1 MHLHPPRRSVSTAVV
16 LFQVCPIL
24 DSNRDQEV
32 YRDVSY
38 SEVIM
43 RTILPFIL
51 AAWIVM
57 PTVSC
62 AQVGKDSTSPGQ
74 LAPGVSQKAVLEAS
88 LGNPPPVGWKWQVQE
103 RTRPR
108 GGDVVH
114 HTNSA
119 LYYTLEE
126 THELVRGNTVETFAR
141 GQAVFVPAGLEH
153 IHRMLPLGS
162 ALRTFEIYF
171 APGDGSRPSPGAGVR
186 PLYFSEKAMDVMPG
200 VTYTIRVVEVTLL
213 PGARQ
218 DLTPRERQINYVL
231 EGVMTRRVGDQVLRY
246 EPSSVLELPIG
257 GTPFTASNE
266 SAMPMRFLVV
276 DLVLVPASASA
287 PPR

>member
-1 MHLHPPRRSVSTAVV
+1 
-16 LFQVCPIL
+16 
-24 DSNRDQEV
+24 
-32 YRDVSY
+32 
-38 SEVIM
+38 M
-43 RTILPFIL
+43 RTILPFIF

-62 AQVGKDSTSPGQ
+62 AQAGKDFTSPGQ

-171 APGDGSRPSPGAGVR
+171 APGDGSRPTREQVSG
-186 PLYFSEKAMDVMPG
+186 LSTF
-200 VTYTIRVVEVTLL
+200 
-213 PGARQ
+213 
-218 DLTPRERQINYVL
+218 PR
-231 EGVMTRRVGDQVLRY
+231 RRW
-246 EPSSVLELPIG
+246 
-257 GTPFTASNE
+257 T
-266 SAMPMRFLVV
+266 
-276 DLVLVPASASA
+276 
-287 PPR
+287 

>member
-1 MHLHPPRRSVSTAVV
+1 EIRKHRARPAVIH
-16 LFQVCPIL
+16 FQSDSFFEVCPIL
-24 DSNRDQEV
+24 DSNRDLEV

-38 SEVIM
+38 SEVVM
-43 RTILPFIL
+43 RTILPFIF

-62 AQVGKDSTSPGQ
+62 AQVGKDFTSPGQ

-88 LGNPPPVGWKWQVQE
+88 LGNPTPVGWKLQVQG
-103 RTRPR
+103 RARP
-108 GGDVVH
+108 
-114 HTNSA
+114 
-119 LYYTLEE
+119 
-126 THELVRGNTVETFAR
+126 
-141 GQAVFVPAGLEH
+141 
-153 IHRMLPLGS
+153 
-162 ALRTFEIYF
+162 
-171 APGDGSRPSPGAGVR
+171 
-186 PLYFSEKAMDVMPG
+186 
-200 VTYTIRVVEVTLL
+200 RVVEVTVL

-257 GTPFTASNE
+257 GIPFTASNE

-276 DLVLVPASASA
+276 DLVPVPASASA
-287 PPR
+287 PP

>member
-1 MHLHPPRRSVSTAVV
+1 MESDRSKKKSRLGAGGDLEIRKHRARPAVIH
-16 LFQVCPIL
+16 FQSDSFFEVCPIL
-24 DSNRDQEV
+24 DSNRDLEV

-38 SEVIM
+38 SEVVM
-43 RTILPFIL
+43 RTILPFIF

-62 AQVGKDSTSPGQ
+62 AQAGKDFTSPGQ

-103 RTRPR
+103 RTRAR

-114 HTNSA
+114 HTNAA

-126 THELVRGNTVETFAR
+126 THELVRGNTVETFAI

-162 ALRTFEIYF
+162 AYVHSRSTSPLEM
-171 APGDGSRPSPGAGVR
+171 APG
-186 PLYFSEKAMDVMPG
+186 L
-200 VTYTIRVVEVTLL
+200 
-213 PGARQ
+213 AREQ
-218 DLTPRERQINYVL
+218 VSGLSTFPR
-231 EGVMTRRVGDQVLRY
+231 RRW
-246 EPSSVLELPIG
+246 
-257 GTPFTASNE
+257 T
-266 SAMPMRFLVV
+266 
-276 DLVLVPASASA
+276 
-287 PPR
+287 

>member
-1 MHLHPPRRSVSTAVV
+1 
-16 LFQVCPIL
+16 
-24 DSNRDQEV
+24 
-32 YRDVSY
+32 
-38 SEVIM
+38 M
-43 RTILPFIL
+43 RTILPFIF

-88 LGNPPPVGWKWQVQE
+88 LGTAPPVGWKWQVQE

-108 GGDVVH
+108 AGDVVH

-186 PLYFSEKAMDVMPG
+186 SLYFSEKAMDVMPG

-218 DLTPRERQINYVL
+218 DLAPRERQINYVL
-231 EGVMTRRVGDQVLRY
+231 EGVMTRRVGDKVLRY

-257 GTPFTASNE
+257 SSPFTASNE

-276 DLVLVPASASA
+276 DLVPVPASASA